1 MNSVS
6 NTDRANITLDI
17 VRYVSRVVGA
27 HYAGININ
35 ILDNTYIL
43 ITLNQNSKNLYIFLK
58 NFCNFSVMRYKS

>member
-17 VRYVSRVVGA
+17 VRYVSHVVGA
-27 HYAGININ
+27 HYAWININ

-43 ITLNQNSKNLYIFLK
+43 ITLNQNSKNL
-58 NFCNFSVMRYKS
+58 